1 MHFNKVKTRGSSTLV
16 SFVGNGTWLCVRS
29 IPHTLGRRCVVMFGS
44 SFTCI
49 AVAFSFSIFFFSV
62 CVCLEGS
69 GEWVGGYHLQL
80 CLNTVPF
87 LFSSLILSTVYQ
99 FDPHWG
105 SWLNYQ
111 DLPAMGAVSI

>member
-29 IPHTLGRRCVVMFGS
+29 IPHALGRRCAVMFGS

-49 AVAFSFSIFFFSV
+49 AVAFSFSIIFFF
-62 CVCLEGS
+62 C
-69 GEWVGGYHLQL
+69 L
-80 CLNTVPF
+80 CLFGRKWGMGGWLSSTAML
-87 LFSSLILSTVYQ
+87 LFPTLVSSLILSTVYQ

-105 SWLNYQ
+105 S
-111 DLPAMGAVSI
+111 